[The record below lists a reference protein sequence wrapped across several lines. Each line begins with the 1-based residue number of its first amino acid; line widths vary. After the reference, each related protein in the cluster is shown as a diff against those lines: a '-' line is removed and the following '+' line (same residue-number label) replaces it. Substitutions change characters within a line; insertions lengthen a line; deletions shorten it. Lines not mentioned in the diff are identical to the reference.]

1 LNKADEEVISMKK
14 SFGAFVVLIAGVF
27 LAAQALAGGMGK
39 SSMEQSGFYRA
50 DNILGA
56 KVENKQGMYLG
67 KVEDLVFGEDGHINY
82 LILAEGGFLGMGGRL
97 IPIPWSGADVG
108 KTVSLVSVDR
118 VVYVDVTKERLA
130 TAPSF
135 GRDEWNQFAKAD
147 FKQKVHA
154 YYEEENPGTKMM
166 MKESMPGSTQE
177 NY

>member
-1 LNKADEEVISMKK
+1 MRK
-14 SFGAFVVLIAGVF
+14 SFAAFTFVVVIAGVF
-27 LAAQALAGGMGK
+27 LASQALAGGMGK
-39 SSMEQSGFYRA
+39 SSMDQSGFYRA
-50 DNILGA
+50 DNIIGA
-56 KVENKQGMYLG
+56 KVENNQGIYLG

-108 KTVSLVSVDR
+108 KTVSLMSVDR

-135 GRDEWNQFAKAD
+135 GRDEWNRFAMSD

-154 YYEEENPGTKMM
+154 YYEENAGSQMM
-166 MKESMPGSTQE
+166 MKESMPGSTHE

>member
-1 LNKADEEVISMKK
+1 MKK
-14 SFGAFVVLIAGVF
+14 ISAVFVIMAAGVF
-27 LAAQALAGGMGK
+27 LAAQAFAGGMGK
-39 SSMEQSGFYRA
+39 ASMGQSGLYRA

-56 KVENKQGMYLG
+56 KVEDKQGAYLG
-67 KVEDLVFGEDGHINY
+67 KVDDLVFGEDGHINY

-97 IPIPWSGADVG
+97 IPIPWSGVDEVG
-108 KTVSLVSVDR
+108 RTVSLMSVDR
-118 VVYVDVTKERLA
+118 VVHLDVSKERLA

-154 YYEEENPGTKMM
+154 YYEEENTGTKMM
-166 MKESMPGSTQE
+166 MKESLPASPPN